1 METAA
6 RTRMAG
12 IGIALS
18 GAVSAQSGA
27 ALGSSAFAAVG
38 PIGVVAVRQL
48 VAAAVLLPVA
58 RPPLRRIGWSQW
70 WPCLALG
77 GVLVLMNLGVYTAI
91 ERLGLGLAVTLEF
104 LGPLAV
110 ALLAGRRLLEAGCA
124 VLALIGI
131 VLLLQPGPATDLVGV
146 AAGLLGA
153 AGWAGYILL
162 GRLVGRRLPGV
173 QGPALATAT
182 SAALTLPVLILLLP
196 QFTAAALLAAIGAGL
211 LSSAVPAAADV
222 MALRR
227 LPTAF
232 FGVFMSV
239 HPLLGALVGL
249 VALGQALAPVAVAGI
264 ALVAAANAI
273 AVCAASLR
281 REPVAGA
288 SEPAAGVAARS

>member
-6 RTRMAG
+6 RTRLAG

-27 ALGSSAFAAVG
+27 ALGATAFAAVG

-77 GVLVLMNLGVYTAI
+77 GVLVLMNLGVYTAV

-124 VLALIGI
+124 VLALVGI

-146 AAGLLGA
+146 SAGLLGA

-182 SAALTLPVLILLLP
+182 SAALTLPVLVLLLP

-227 LPTAF
+227 LPTAS
-232 FGVFMSV
+232 FGVLMSA
-239 HPLLGALVGL
+239 HPLIGALVGL
-249 VALGQALAPVAVAGI
+249 LALGQTLAPPAVVGI
-264 ALVAAANAI
+264 ALVALANAI
-273 AVCAASLR
+273 AVGAASSR
-281 REPVAGA
+281 RERV
-288 SEPAAGVAARS
+288 VAAVEASAAP